1 MKPDRGSGSLLA
13 APHSTLSAITLVVEQ
28 RLPTPIPPSQIATRY
43 RDAQKPVLARPAS
56 PPLDTVKFTVI
67 AVTRENPGELDHLRF
82 LVDGID
88 DPILTLRNPEAFE
101 ATVAKVRQLLGVRRP
116 WGAAKA
122 QNLEEDLP
130 QAFGVTGT
138 QCLQRLEH

>member
-13 APHSTLSAITLVVEQ
+13 APHSTLSAITLMVEQ
-28 RLPTPIPPSQIATRY
+28 RLPTPISPSQIATRD

-67 AVTRENPGELDHLRF
+67 AVRMENPGVLDHLRF

-116 WGAAKA
+116 WGGAKA